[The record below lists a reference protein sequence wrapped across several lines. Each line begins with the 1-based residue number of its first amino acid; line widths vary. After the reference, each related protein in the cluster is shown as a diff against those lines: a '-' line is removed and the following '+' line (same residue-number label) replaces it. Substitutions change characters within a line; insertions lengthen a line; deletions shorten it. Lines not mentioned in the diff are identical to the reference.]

1 MKKLVLALSLF
12 ILPLW
17 GEDQRDQKRF
27 VGEIA
32 DSSCALNVH
41 SLTRSHREMLLGKGM
56 GKTAADCSRICVQHY
71 GSHYVF
77 EDKKQN
83 VFNLDD
89 QKKAAQ
95 FAGAH
100 VIVTGELMS
109 KDMIH
114 VVAIEREK

>member
-1 MKKLVLALSLF
+1 MKKFAVIVVFFSLQLLSQ
-12 ILPLW
+12 
-17 GEDQRDQKRF
+17 EEKRF

-41 SLTRSHREMLLGKGM
+41 SLTRSHKEMLQGRGM
-56 GKTAADCSRICVQHY
+56 GKTAADCSRICVEHY
-71 GSHYVF
+71 GSHYVL

-89 QKKAAQ
+89 QKKAAD

-100 VIVTGELMS
+100 VIVTGNLVS
-109 KDMIH
+109 KDSIH
-114 VVAIEREK
+114 VVAIENEK

>member
-1 MKKLVLALSLF
+1 MKKLAVLVVLCT
-12 ILPLW
+12 IPLW
-17 GEDQRDQKRF
+17 PQEQKQF

-41 SLTRSHREMLLGKGM
+41 SLTRSHREMLQGKGM

-71 GSHYVF
+71 GSHFVMQ
-77 EDKKQN
+77 DKKQN

-95 FAGAH
+95 FAGMH
-100 VIVTGELMS
+100 VVITGYLVS
-109 KDMIH
+109 KDSIH
-114 VVAIEREK
+114 VVAIEPEK